1 MLINKNANYDTGTVI
16 SIKLVNGDELIG
28 KLVAEDDASGF
39 AIQQPMAVIATQSGI
54 KLVNAMFTVE
64 PGKVYHIAKDHV
76 MLHNT
81 AADQVADHYREV
93 TTGIKTVRNESKII
107 V

>member
-1 MLINKNANYDTGTVI
+1 MLIDKNTEKNTVGEVI

-28 KLVAEDDASGF
+28 KLVSYEGNVF
-39 AIQQPMAVIATQSGI
+39 AIQQPMAVIATQAGI

-64 PGKVYHIAKDHV
+64 PGKVYRIAADHV

-81 AADQVADHYREV
+81 SADQVADHYREV
-93 TTGIKTVRNESKII
+93 TTGIKTVRNESRII

>member
-1 MLINKNANYDTGTVI
+1 MLIKKQINYDPGVVL

-28 KLVAEDDASGF
+28 KLEAEEHDAYL
-39 AIQQPMAVIATQSGI
+39 IMQPMAVVPTQAGI

-64 PGKVYHIAKDHV
+64 PGKTFAVSKSHV
-76 MLHNT
+76 MLHNV
-81 AADQVADHYREV
+81 AADPVSDHYREV
-93 TTGIKTVRNESKII
+93 TTGIKTVRNESRII